1 MAQSWGTVANPVP
14 KAQSLKPKAL
24 IIDSEK
30 ELENMARRIKSAGTV
45 IAVLIVLLAC
55 VGAAFGQDD
64 SPVET
69 KTAGLWDSIFRPL
82 FKTIVFGGVGLFFLL
97 VSYKVIDLVTPFSM
111 NKEIAE
117 DDNTAV
123 GILAAGMMI
132 AIAIILHAAIS
143 VA

>member
-1 MAQSWGTVANPVP
+1 
-14 KAQSLKPKAL
+14 
-24 IIDSEK
+24 
-30 ELENMARRIKSAGTV
+30 MARRIKSAGTV
-45 IAVLIVLLAC
+45 IAMLVVLVAC

-69 KTAGLWDSIFRPL
+69 KTAGLWESIFLPL
-82 FKTIVFGGVGLFFLL
+82 FKTVVFGGVGFFFLL
-97 VSYKVIDLVTPFSM
+97 VGYKAIDLVTPFSM